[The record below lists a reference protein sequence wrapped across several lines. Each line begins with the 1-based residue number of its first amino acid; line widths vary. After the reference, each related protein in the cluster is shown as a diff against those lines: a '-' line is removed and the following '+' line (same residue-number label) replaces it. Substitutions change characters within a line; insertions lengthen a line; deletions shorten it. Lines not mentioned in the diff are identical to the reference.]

1 MRIFKMTV
9 IFRFL
14 EKTLNKFNISIHWT
28 IKLVRD
34 YYLLLNVCAIQGAV
48 METQVKKSLPTILLT
63 SIVVS
68 FLAGFASLGFIKI
81 FEFTESQL
89 FSTSIYD
96 MSDTGSVEYLTIIV
110 PLVIGGL
117 LVGLL
122 THYLMPDHRNV
133 GFAGVLEAVH
143 CRKGMISLREGLGI
157 GIVSAVSLGSGASV
171 GRYGPAVHL
180 CASLGSAIA
189 HRFKFSNEGCLILLS
204 CGVASAI
211 ATSFHAPFAG
221 VFFAHELIL
230 KHYSIRAFSAV
241 TMSAVIGMIIGEIFR
256 QDHPELTLILNHSP
270 VYSDYLLC
278 IIIGFLSGLFCVL
291 FMKMLMYSQALTG
304 KLKIDNR
311 LKPMVGAFFLAAI
324 FCFYPQSM
332 GVGAWA
338 VQSSSIGEL
347 GIQLAIVLLF
357 MKLLATCLSFGF
369 GFNGGVFGPVVFMGA
384 MIGTSVAGIADLNGI
399 SINADGLYAVTG
411 MGAMVASLFGAPLSA
426 VIIVLEM
433 TEHFDATT
441 FVLTGVTAS
450 YLLTRL
456 YFSPSLFHYQLD
468 KKGIQLTE
476 GQEKQI
482 IRTTPITECM
492 STEFVCCQ
500 LDQTV
505 AEIKKIYSECEDEN
519 DIYLVDSNQLFK
531 GRVDM
536 KQLLHAPDS
545 LTGLD
550 ILQTDVFK
558 FENTDSIEMAFNR
571 LTDFVGISVPIT
583 QDNKL
588 IGITNE
594 GRLIEFYLDSLDE
607 VRNEELGI
615 IKP

>member
-1 MRIFKMTV
+1 MLGIA
-9 IFRFL
+9 IY
-14 EKTLNKFNISIHWT
+14 NQ
-28 IKLVRD
+28 
-34 YYLLLNVCAIQGAV
+34 NVCGIQGAV
-48 METQVKKSLPTILLT
+48 METQVKKSLVTILFAAIII
-63 SIVVS
+63 SV
-68 FLAGFASLGFIKI
+68 LAGFASLGFIELFK
-81 FEFTESQL
+81 FTETQL
-89 FSTSIYD
+89 HSTSLYE
-96 MSDTGSVEYLTIIV
+96 MSDAGSADYLVIIV
-110 PLVIGGL
+110 PLLIGGL

-122 THYLMPDHRNV
+122 THYLMPNHRNV
-133 GFAGVLEAVH
+133 GFSGVLEAVH
-143 CRKGMISLREGLGI
+143 CRKGVISFREGLGI

-180 CASLGSAIA
+180 CASIGSSIA
-189 HRFKFSNEGCLILLS
+189 HRLKFSNEGCLILLS

-241 TMSAVIGMIIGEIFR
+241 TMSAVIGRIIGEIFR
-256 QDHPELTLILNHSP
+256 QDHSELTLILHHAP

-278 IIIGFLSGLFCVL
+278 VIIGVLSGLFCVL
-291 FMKMLMYSQALTG
+291 FMKMLMHSQALTI

-311 LKPMVGAFFLAAI
+311 LKPMCGAFFLALI
-324 FCFYPQSM
+324 FCVYPQAM
-332 GVGAWA
+332 GVGTWA

-347 GIQLAIVLLF
+347 GFQLAIILLF
-357 MKLLATCLSFGF
+357 MKLLATCLSFAF

-384 MIGTSVAGIADLNGI
+384 MIGTSVAGIADI
-399 SINADGLYAVTG
+399 SGLAINSDGLYAVTG

-441 FVLTGVTAS
+441 FVLSGVTAS

-456 YFSPSLFHYQLD
+456 YFSPSLFHYQLE

-482 IRTTPITECM
+482 IRTTPISECM
-492 STEFVCCQ
+492 TTEFVCCQ
-500 LDQTV
+500 VSQTV
-505 AEIKKIYSECEDEN
+505 AEIKKSYLEGEDEN
-519 DIYLVDSNQLFK
+519 DIYLVDSNQILQ

-536 KQLLHAPDS
+536 KRLLQAHDS
-545 LTGLD
+545 LTGMD

-558 FENTDSIEMAFNR
+558 FESADSVELAFNR
-571 LTDFVGISVPIT
+571 LKDFVGISVPIT
-583 QDNKL
+583 KDNKL

-594 GRLIEFYLDSLDE
+594 GMLIEFYLESLDE
-607 VRNEELGI
+607 VRNVELGI
-615 IKP
+615 VKK

>member
-1 MRIFKMTV
+1 
-9 IFRFL
+9 
-14 EKTLNKFNISIHWT
+14 
-28 IKLVRD
+28 
-34 YYLLLNVCAIQGAV
+34 
-48 METQVKKSLPTILLT
+48 METQVKKSLPIILLT
-63 SIVVS
+63 AILISV
-68 FLAGFASLGFIKI
+68 LAGFGSLGFIEL
-81 FEFTESQL
+81 FEFTETQL
-89 FSTSIYD
+89 YSTSIYD
-96 MSDTGSVEYLTIIV
+96 LSDQGSADYLAIIV
-110 PLVIGGL
+110 PLLIGGL
-117 LVGLL
+117 IVGLL

-143 CRKGMISLREGLGI
+143 CRKGVISFREGIGI

-180 CASLGSAIA
+180 CASIGSAIA
-189 HRFKFSNEGCLILLS
+189 HRFKFSHEGCLILLS

-256 QDHPELTLILNHSP
+256 QDHSELVLILNHAP

-278 IIIGFLSGLFCVL
+278 IIIGLLSGLFCVL
-291 FMKMLMYSQALTG
+291 FMKMLMHSQALTG

-311 LKPMVGAFFLAAI
+311 LKPMFGAFFLALI
-324 FCFYPQSM
+324 FCFYPQAM
-332 GVGAWA
+332 GVGTWA

-347 GIQLAIVLLF
+347 GFQLAIILLF
-357 MKLLATCLSFGF
+357 MKLLATCLSFAF

-384 MIGTSVAGIADLNGI
+384 MIGTSVAGIAAI
-399 SINADGLYAVTG
+399 SDIPINADGLYAVTG

-441 FVLTGVTAS
+441 FVLSGVTAS

-476 GQEKQI
+476 GQEKQV
-482 IRTTPITECM
+482 IRSTPISECM
-492 STEFVCCQ
+492 TTQFVCCQ
-500 LDQTV
+500 VNQTV
-505 AEIKKIYSECEDEN
+505 AEIKKNYFESEDEN
-519 DIYLVDSNQLFK
+519 DIYLVDSNQILL

-536 KQLLHAPDS
+536 KRLLKADDS
-545 LTGLD
+545 LTGMD
-550 ILQTDVFK
+550 VLQTDVFK
-558 FENTDSIEMAFNR
+558 FDSADSVELAFNQ
-571 LTDFVGISVPIT
+571 LKDFVGISVPIT

-588 IGITNE
+588 VGITNE
-594 GRLIEFYLDSLDE
+594 GMLIEFYLESLDD
-607 VRNEELGI
+607 VRNQELGI
-615 IKP
+615 VKD

>member
-1 MRIFKMTV
+1 
-9 IFRFL
+9 
-14 EKTLNKFNISIHWT
+14 
-28 IKLVRD
+28 
-34 YYLLLNVCAIQGAV
+34 
-48 METQVKKSLPTILLT
+48 
-63 SIVVS
+63 
-68 FLAGFASLGFIKI
+68 
-81 FEFTESQL
+81 
-89 FSTSIYD
+89 
-96 MSDTGSVEYLTIIV
+96 
-110 PLVIGGL
+110 
-117 LVGLL
+117 
-122 THYLMPDHRNV
+122 
-133 GFAGVLEAVH
+133 
-143 CRKGMISLREGLGI
+143 
-157 GIVSAVSLGSGASV
+157 
-171 GRYGPAVHL
+171 
-180 CASLGSAIA
+180 
-189 HRFKFSNEGCLILLS
+189 
-204 CGVASAI
+204 
-211 ATSFHAPFAG
+211 
-221 VFFAHELIL
+221 
-230 KHYSIRAFSAV
+230 
-241 TMSAVIGMIIGEIFR
+241 
-256 QDHPELTLILNHSP
+256 
-270 VYSDYLLC
+270 
-278 IIIGFLSGLFCVL
+278 
-291 FMKMLMYSQALTG
+291 MKMLMYSQALTG

-441 FVLTGVTAS
+441 FVLSGVTAS

-500 LDQTV
+500 LDKTV
-505 AEIKKIYSECEDEN
+505 GEIKKIYSGCEDEN

-558 FENTDSIEMAFNR
+558 FENTDSIETAFNR
-571 LTDFVGISVPIT
+571 LKDFVGISVPIT

-594 GRLIEFYLDSLDE
+594 GMLIEFYLDSLDE